1 MNDASEYRRK
11 IATIAI
17 GYADGLFRNL
27 GKYNSGVLLNG
38 AWAKFVGNICMDMS
52 MIDVTEIECK
62 EGDIVEVFGKNASI
76 NKMAQHAGTISYEV
90 LTRISQR
97 VPRVYSGEM

>member
-1 MNDASEYRRK
+1 
-11 IATIAI
+11 
-17 GYADGLFRNL
+17 
-27 GKYNSGVLLNG
+27 
-38 AWAKFVGNICMDMS
+38 

-62 EGDIVEVFGKNASI
+62 EGDLVEVFGKKASI
-76 NKMAQHAGTISYEV
+76 NKMAQQAGTISYEV